1 MGSECW
7 SMASHDGP
15 RGDRSS
21 DRLRL
26 VSEPTPTDPRSGSDA
41 EVLRVLMARVAR
53 GDEQAF
59 AELYDAVSP
68 LAFGV
73 IRRVLRDPSQSEE
86 VLQEVM
92 VELWRTAARFDPD
105 RGSVTAWLA
114 TLAHRRAVDRVRS
127 EQSARQRTERDQQ
140 GAALV
145 APDVGEEVTET
156 LHREV
161 ERQRVSRALS
171 RLTDTQRQS
180 IELAFYGGHTHAE
193 VAQLLG
199 LPLGTVKTR
208 IRDGM
213 IRLRDGLGA
222 AS

>member
-1 MGSECW
+1 
-7 SMASHDGP
+7 MASHDGL

-21 DRLRL
+21 DRLQL
-26 VSEPTPTDPRSGSDA
+26 VSDSTPQAPRPGSDPDA
-41 EVLRVLMARVAR
+41 LRALMARVAR
-53 GDEQAF
+53 GDEAAF
-59 AELYDAVSP
+59 AELYDATSP

-92 VELWRTAARFDPD
+92 VELWRTAVRFDPE
-105 RGSVTAWLA
+105 RGSVSTWL
-114 TLAHRRAVDRVRS
+114 TTMAHRRAVDRVRS
-127 EQSARQRTERDQQ
+127 EQSARRRTEQDQQ
-140 GAALV
+140 GATFV
-145 APDVGEEVTET
+145 TPDVGDEVTET

-161 ERQRVSRALS
+161 ERQRVARALG
-171 RLTDTQRQS
+171 RLTETQRQS

-193 VAQLLG
+193 VARLLD

>member
-1 MGSECW
+1 
-7 SMASHDGP
+7 MASYDGP

-26 VSEPTPTDPRSGSDA
+26 VSESTPEKPRMGSEA
-41 EVLRVLMARVAR
+41 EALRALMVRVAR

-59 AELYDAVSP
+59 AEIYDALSP

-92 VELWRTAARFDPD
+92 VELWRTATRFDPE
-105 RGSVTAWLA
+105 RGSVNTWVA
-114 TLAHRRAVDRVRS
+114 TMAHRRAVDRVRS

-140 GAALV
+140 GAVLV
-145 APDVGEEVTET
+145 TPDVGDEVTET

-161 ERQRVSRALS
+161 ERQRVARALS
-171 RLTDTQRQS
+171 RLTETQRQS

-193 VAQLLG
+193 VALLLD

>member
-1 MGSECW
+1 
-7 SMASHDGP
+7 MASHDGL

-21 DRLRL
+21 DRLQL
-26 VSEPTPTDPRSGSDA
+26 VSDSTPQAPRPGSDPDA
-41 EVLRVLMARVAR
+41 LRALMARVAR
-53 GDEQAF
+53 GDEAAF
-59 AELYDAVSP
+59 AELYDATSP

-92 VELWRTAARFDPD
+92 VELWRTAARFDPE
-105 RGSVTAWLA
+105 RGSVSTWL
-114 TLAHRRAVDRVRS
+114 TTMAHRRAVDRVRS
-127 EQSARQRTERDQQ
+127 EQSARRRTEQDQQ
-140 GAALV
+140 GATFV
-145 APDVGEEVTET
+145 TPDVGDEVTET

-161 ERQRVSRALS
+161 ERQRVARALG
-171 RLTDTQRQS
+171 RLTETQRQS

-193 VAQLLG
+193 VARLLD

>member
-1 MGSECW
+1 
-7 SMASHDGP
+7 MASHDGL

-21 DRLRL
+21 DRLQL
-26 VSEPTPTDPRSGSDA
+26 VSDSTPQVPRPGSDPDA
-41 EVLRVLMARVAR
+41 LRALMARVAR
-53 GDEQAF
+53 GDEAAF
-59 AELYDAVSP
+59 AGLYDATSP

-92 VELWRTAARFDPD
+92 VELWRTAARFDPE
-105 RGSVTAWLA
+105 RGSVSTWL
-114 TLAHRRAVDRVRS
+114 TTMAHRRAVDRVRS
-127 EQSARQRTERDQQ
+127 EQSARRRTEQDQQ
-140 GAALV
+140 GATFV
-145 APDVGEEVTET
+145 TPDVGDEVTET

-161 ERQRVSRALS
+161 ERQRVARALG
-171 RLTDTQRQS
+171 RLTETQRQS

-193 VAQLLG
+193 VARLLD

>member
-1 MGSECW
+1 
-7 SMASHDGP
+7 MASHDGP

-26 VSEPTPTDPRSGSDA
+26 VSEPTPQAPRPGSDA
-41 EVLRVLMARVAR
+41 DALRALMARVAR

-92 VELWRTAARFDPD
+92 VELWRTAARFDPE
-105 RGSVTAWLA
+105 RGSVNTWLA
-114 TLAHRRAVDRVRS
+114 TMAHRRAVDRVRS
-127 EQSARQRTERDQQ
+127 EQSSRQRTERDQQ
-140 GAALV
+140 GVALI
-145 APDVGEEVTET
+145 APDVGDEVTET

-161 ERQRVSRALS
+161 ERQRVARALS

-193 VAQLLG
+193 VARLLD

>member
-1 MGSECW
+1 MGSECTP
-7 SMASHDGP
+7 MASHDEL
-15 RGDRSS
+15 RGDRSN

-26 VSEPTPTDPRSGSDA
+26 VSEPTPPVARTGSDA
-41 EVLRVLMARVAR
+41 DALRLLMVAVAR

-92 VELWRTAARFDPD
+92 VELWRTATRFDPE
-105 RGSVTAWLA
+105 RGSVTTWLA
-114 TLAHRRAVDRVRS
+114 TMAHRRAVDRVRS
-127 EQSARQRTERDQQ
+127 EQSARRRTERDQHE
-140 GAALV
+140 AAVV
-145 APDVGEEVTET
+145 ASDVGDEVTET

-161 ERQRVSRALS
+161 ERQRVVRALS
-171 RLTDTQRQS
+171 LLTDAQRQS

-193 VAQLLG
+193 VARLLD

>member
-1 MGSECW
+1 
-7 SMASHDGP
+7 
-15 RGDRSS
+15 
-21 DRLRL
+21 
-26 VSEPTPTDPRSGSDA
+26 
-41 EVLRVLMARVAR
+41 MARVLR
-53 GDEQAF
+53 GDELAF

-92 VELWRTAARFDPD
+92 VELWRTAARFDPE
-105 RGSVTAWLA
+105 RGSVTTWLA
-114 TLAHRRAVDRVRS
+114 TMAHRRAVDRVRS
-127 EQSARQRTERDQQ
+127 EQSSRQRTERDQQ
-140 GAALV
+140 GVALV
-145 APDVGEEVTET
+145 APDVGDEVTET

-161 ERQRVSRALS
+161 ERQRVARALD

-193 VAQLLG
+193 VARLLDV
-199 LPLGTVKTR
+199 PLGTVKTR

>member
-1 MGSECW
+1 
-7 SMASHDGP
+7 MASHDGL

-21 DRLRL
+21 DRLQL
-26 VSEPTPTDPRSGSDA
+26 VSDATPQAPRPGSDPDA
-41 EVLRVLMARVAR
+41 LRALMARVAR
-53 GDEQAF
+53 GDEAAF
-59 AELYDAVSP
+59 AELYDATSP

-92 VELWRTAARFDPD
+92 VELWRTAARFDPE
-105 RGSVTAWLA
+105 RGSVSTWL
-114 TLAHRRAVDRVRS
+114 TTMAHRRAVDRVRS
-127 EQSARQRTERDQQ
+127 EQSARRRTEQDQQ
-140 GAALV
+140 GATFV
-145 APDVGEEVTET
+145 TPDVGDEVTET

-161 ERQRVSRALS
+161 ERQRVARALG
-171 RLTDTQRQS
+171 RLTETQRQS

-193 VAQLLG
+193 VARLLD